1 MLEICCSLVIYSNIS
16 PGFILILNDIQEK
29 QLKTFFLKGRDAY
42 DDVIIFEVCEF
53 MKNTKI

>member
-1 MLEICCSLVIYSNIS
+1 MLEICCSLVIYSNIL

-29 QLKTFFLKGRDAY
+29 QLKTFFLKGRDTY
-42 DDVIIFEVCEF
+42 DDVIIFEVWEF